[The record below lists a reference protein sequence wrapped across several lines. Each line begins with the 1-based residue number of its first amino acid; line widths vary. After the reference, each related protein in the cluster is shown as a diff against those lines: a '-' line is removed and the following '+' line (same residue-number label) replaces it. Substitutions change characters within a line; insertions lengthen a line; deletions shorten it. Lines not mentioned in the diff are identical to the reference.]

1 MTDNKKSFFKVYNES
16 VKIIWSLTKNEC
28 RLFLLLC
35 SSMEYGSGEVI
46 LTPPLRKVI
55 AENLSITRKTLYNAI
70 GSLKKKGLIS
80 TRDGV
85 YYYVNQKVASKG

>member
-1 MTDNKKSFFKVYNES
+1 MTDNKKSFFKVYNDS

-46 LTPPLRKVI
+46 LTAHLRRI
-55 AENLSITRKTLYNAI
+55 MAENLSVTRKTFYNLI
-70 GSLKKKGLIS
+70 GGLKKKGLIS
-80 TRDGV
+80 TRDEV